1 MGKRNLNDPN
11 IADIFRRLKR
21 LETNTMLAS
30 ASVGRGRL
38 RFYDGSVLLIENGA
52 LNVTGTATIAGTLEV
67 TGTTNL
73 VGTTNIS
80 GPLNVTGTTSI
91 SGQLDVTGPTN
102 LDGVTTINGDTTIT
116 GQLDVTG
123 PTNLDGL
130 LTITGDTTVDGNFE
144 ILGNGL
150 FKAGETTIEPTGKA
164 TFGDFVIDPNS
175 NRLIQSPAGWLF
187 STGPDNI
194 GLASSLS
201 SSVNLNSD
209 FAELNYIGE
218 SVVRA
223 GPGAIGLTADRTS
236 VSGNLVV
243 EGTTEGKKEANWRAE
258 SYFHGAVKFN
268 NQYFYLAALPTTT
281 VAANLY
287 VNPTNGRLYRSTA

>member
-1 MGKRNLNDPN
+1 MAKRNLNDPN

-52 LNVTGTATIAGTLEV
+52 LNVTGTATISGTLDVSGVTNLKGQVSV
-67 TGTTNL
+67 TGPMEIS
-73 VGTTNIS
+73 GTTTITGSTNIM
-80 GPLNVTGTTSI
+80 GELV
-91 SGQLDVTGPTN
+91 VTGPTT
-102 LDGVTTINGDTTIT
+102 LDGDTEV
-116 GQLDVTG
+116 G
-123 PTNLDGL
+123 
-130 LTITGDTTVDGNFE
+130 GNFE
-144 ILGNGL
+144 IVDGGL
-150 FKAGETTIEPTGKA
+150 FTSGVTTIEPTGKA
-164 TFGDFVIDPNS
+164 TFGDFIIDPSS
-175 NRLIQSPAGWLF
+175 NKLIQSPAGWLF

-209 FAELNYIGE
+209 FAEMNYKGE
-218 SVVRA
+218 AVVRA

-268 NQYFYLAALPTTT
+268 NQYFYLAGLPTTT
-281 VAANLY
+281 AAANLY